1 MRLLWAGAAAA
12 AVLAL
17 AVMVGLYALF
27 AMRMREMGDDVA
39 VSYEAGEAARHALER
54 LDEERPWTRGD
65 DLATV
70 ELTAGDVDRYLRVR
84 RALAPALAEAAAARA
99 RAAVEVDRYHER
111 IADGGAAGALIAM
124 LVSGEGVGSVSDW
137 IAGEVAFREG
147 VHAALEA
154 EGLGPT
160 GLARLAEIIEWRFL
174 GREELLLLGIPT
186 YYRADYLRSASEIAS
201 GEETV
206 EQYGGE
212 SGEDE
217 EWVAEIRAAN
227 ERTRAKQADLE
238 ARARREVD
246 LAPATRQLLESRRD
260 AIEALPRDGLRY
272 LPHAADLQLPWLDE
286 L

>member
-1 MRLLWAGAAAA
+1 
-12 AVLAL
+12 
-17 AVMVGLYALF
+17 
-27 AMRMREMGDDVA
+27 
-39 VSYEAGEAARHALER
+39 
-54 LDEERPWTRGD
+54 
-65 DLATV
+65 
-70 ELTAGDVDRYLRVR
+70 
-84 RALAPALAEAAAARA
+84 
-99 RAAVEVDRYHER
+99 VEVDRYHER

-201 GEETV
+201 GKETV